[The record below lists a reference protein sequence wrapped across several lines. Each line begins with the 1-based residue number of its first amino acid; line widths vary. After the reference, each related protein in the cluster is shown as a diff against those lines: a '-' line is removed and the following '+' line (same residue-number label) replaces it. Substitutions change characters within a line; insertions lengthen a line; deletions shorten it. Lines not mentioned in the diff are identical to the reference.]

1 MPRRVIKRIREEGRE
16 LRKEARARTMG
27 YILAGLGL
35 VAGLAWN
42 EAIKAF
48 IEQVIPVGGNTLFAK
63 PLYAG
68 VVTIIVV
75 FASVYLARL
84 LEDKENGQGAE

>member
-1 MPRRVIKRIREEGRE
+1 
-16 LRKEARARTMG
+16 MG

-63 PLYAG
+63 LLYAG

>member
-1 MPRRVIKRIREEGRE
+1 MPRRVIKRIREKGRE
-16 LRKEARARTMG
+16 LRKEVRARTMG

-48 IEQVIPVGGNTLFAK
+48 IEQMIPVGGNTLFAK
-63 PLYAG
+63 LLYAG

-84 LEDKENGQGAE
+84 LEDKEDGPGAE